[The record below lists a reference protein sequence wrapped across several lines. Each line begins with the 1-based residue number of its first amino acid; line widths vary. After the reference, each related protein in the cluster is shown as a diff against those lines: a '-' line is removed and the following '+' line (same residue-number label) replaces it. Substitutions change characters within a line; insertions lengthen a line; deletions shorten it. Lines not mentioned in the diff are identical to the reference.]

1 MLKGE
6 IEGVASFYKY
16 QTKNGVFWRF
26 VIDNGKDP
34 ITGKRKQTSRQ
45 GFKTKREAQ
54 EMAYELEKE
63 IKGKGSIFQ
72 GDNKSFYDF
81 CNMWLD
87 IYQNQRAVKPGTIRI
102 RKNEINNW
110 QHYFRHISIED
121 ITLKMFQDAINDMKK
136 RFSESTLEGIYITGK
151 MIFEKAVELE
161 IIKEDPT
168 RYSYFPRY
176 TKTVEEIENEEKLPN
191 YMEKNELSNFLK
203 TCKDHGLLHDYEIFL
218 TLAYTGLRL
227 GELCA
232 LKTTDVFEEEGTYF
246 LKISKTLYNPKNI
259 IKDYKLVTTKNKTSR
274 RTIDIAPVV
283 YDALQ
288 NVISYNEQLKEATG
302 EDYHDED
309 FIFVN
314 SNKYPG
320 YPHYIKFVQH
330 RMNRILRIAN
340 MNPHLSPHAFRHTH
354 TSLLAEAGVELER
367 IMKRLGHANDEIT
380 KRIYLHITKP
390 VREKDAERF
399 SQLMDQ
405 VINIET

>member
-1 MLKGE
+1 M
-6 IEGVASFYKY
+6 ASFYRY
-16 QTKNGVFWRF
+16 QTKNGLFWRF

-34 ITGKRKQTSRQ
+34 ITGKRKQTSRR

-54 EMAYELEKE
+54 EVAHELERE
-63 IKGKGSIFQ
+63 IKESGNIFKNR
-72 GDNKSFYDF
+72 DITFYEF
-81 CNMWLD
+81 CDIWLD
-87 IYQNQRAVKPGTIRI
+87 IYRNQRSVKPGTIRV
-102 RKNEINNW
+102 RKHEINNW
-110 QHYFRHISIED
+110 LDYFKHIPIGE
-121 ITLKMFQDAINDMKK
+121 ITLKMFQDAINNMKK
-136 RFSESTLEGIYITGK
+136 HFSENTLEGIYSTGK

-161 IIKEDPT
+161 VIKEDPT
-168 RYSYFPRY
+168 QYSYFPRY
-176 TKTVEEIENEEKLPN
+176 TKTIEDIENEERLPN
-191 YMEKNELSNFLK
+191 YMEKEELSHFLK
-203 TCKDHGLLHDYEIFL
+203 TCLKKGLQHDYEIFL
-218 TLAYTGLRL
+218 TLAYTGLRV

-232 LKTTDVFEEEGTYF
+232 LKITDVFEEDGTFF
-246 LKISKTLYNPKNI
+246 LNINKTLYNPKNI
-259 IKDYKLVTTKNKTSR
+259 LKDYKLVTTKNKTSR
-274 RTIDIAPVV
+274 RIIDIDPVV
-283 YDALQ
+283 YEALQ
-288 NVISYNEQLKEATG
+288 NVIAYNEQLKEATG

-390 VREKDAERF
+390 VRERDAERF
-399 SQLMDQ
+399 SQLMNQ
-405 VINIET
+405 VLQI